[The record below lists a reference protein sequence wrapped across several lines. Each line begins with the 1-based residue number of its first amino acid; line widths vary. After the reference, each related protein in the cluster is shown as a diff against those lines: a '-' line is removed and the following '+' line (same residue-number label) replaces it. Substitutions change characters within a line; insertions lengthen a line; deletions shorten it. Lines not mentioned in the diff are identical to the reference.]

1 VSNADFDQQ
10 LAELKSSLDETIA
23 LLREH
28 GERHWL
34 AWGERCQRELDAQ
47 DFAAFDQV
55 LGAYGGMGS
64 FNDLLIL
71 ACNGHLV
78 EREREA
84 AVNDRL
90 GHLRTAIWTSATAL
104 RHQMR

>member
-1 VSNADFDQQ
+1 MSHADFDDK
-10 LAELKSSLDETIA
+10 LTALKSSLDEIIA
-23 LLREH
+23 LLSEH

-34 AWGERCQRELDAQ
+34 SWAERCQHELDVHDA
-47 DFAAFDQV
+47 AAFDHI

-71 ACNGHLV
+71 SRNGHV
-78 EREREA
+78 VPPEREA

-90 GHLRTAIWTSATAL
+90 GHLRAAIWTSATGLKHEL
-104 RHQMR
+104 R

>member
-1 VSNADFDQQ
+1 VSNADFDDQ
-10 LAELKSSLDETIA
+10 LAGLKSSLDQMIA

-34 AWGERCQRELDAQ
+34 SWAESCRHELDAY
-47 DFAAFDQV
+47 DAAAFDHI
-55 LGAYGGMGS
+55 LGAYEGMGS

-71 ACNGHLV
+71 GWNGHLV
-78 EREREA
+78 EPEREA

-90 GHLRTAIWTSATAL
+90 GHLRTAIRTGATAL
-104 RHQMR
+104 RHELR

>member
-1 VSNADFDQQ
+1 VSDADFNDQ
-10 LAELKSSLDETIA
+10 LAELKSSLDRTIA

-34 AWGERCQRELDAQ
+34 SWAERCRHELDAY
-47 DFAAFDQV
+47 DTAAFDHI

-71 ACNGHLV
+71 GWNGHLV
-78 EREREA
+78 EPGREA

-90 GHLRTAIWTSATAL
+90 GRLRMAICTSATAL
-104 RHQMR
+104 RHELR